1 MKKVIGLAVA
11 GTFVAGFAAVAQADD
26 EGPHLSL
33 GAAVSYTYDINDPDP
48 NREGGVGDNQTA
60 YSNYEQDESFN
71 IDLVQVGLNGTRG
84 PVSYG
89 VKLDFGDLS
98 TGAGDAVDGDGGTDE
113 SDLGL
118 QEAFLS
124 IDASGLTVT
133 AGRFGTPI
141 GYEVL
146 EPWGNSHITRS
157 RAWTNQPIAHDGVA
171 VSGSTGMVSGLI
183 GVVNSIFVEDFRANN
198 IDDEYGILAA
208 VGANFGDIDV
218 NLSGIYSEEGDNTDI
233 VEVNGIIASVIGNCN
248 LALEVTYLDAD
259 LDENASVNT
268 IYSASV
274 SPTEQLHIT
283 GYGDLHYGPWVFGLR
298 ASWLDQEDPITG
310 GFTSG
315 ALAGSSSDK
324 FENEIWTVSVT
335 AGYEITEGVLVR
347 AEYRHDGSDEDIF
360 GDDDQGSD
368 GFSDSLDVLQA
379 QILWMP

>member
-11 GTFVAGFAAVAQADD
+11 STFVAGFAAVAQAD
-26 EGPHLSL
+26 EAVNVTL
-33 GAAVSYTYDINDPDP
+33 GAAASYTFDINDPDP
-48 NREGGVGDNQTA
+48 TDPIGDNQTA

-71 IDLVQVGLNGTRG
+71 IDLIQIGLNGTRG

-98 TGAGDAVDGDGGTDE
+98 VGAGDAVDGDGGSEE

-146 EPWGNSHITRS
+146 EPWGNSHISRS
-157 RAWTNQPIAHDGVA
+157 RAWSNQPIAHDGLA
-171 VSGSTGMVSGLI
+171 VSGSTGMVSAMV
-183 GVVNSIFVEDFRANN
+183 GVVNGVLIEDFRANN
-198 IDDEYGILAA
+198 VDDEYGILGAL
-208 VGANFGDIDV
+208 GANLGDVDL
-218 NLSGIYSEEGDNTDI
+218 NLAAIYSEEADDVDVFEI
-233 VEVNGIIASVIGNCN
+233 AGIAAAVVGNCN
-248 LALEVTYLDAD
+248 LALEVMYLDAD
-259 LDENASVNT
+259 QDDNT
-268 IYSASV
+268 TTNTQFDSAI

-298 ASWLDQEDPITG
+298 ASFLDQEDPITG
-310 GFTSG
+310 FTVG
-315 ALAGSSSDK
+315 EVAGPGGSSSK

-335 AGYEITEGVLVR
+335 AGYEITEGVLLR
-347 AEYRHDGSDEDIF
+347 AEYRHDDSDEEIF
-360 GDDDQGSD
+360 GDDDFQSD
-368 GFSDSLDVLQA
+368 GFSDTLDVLQA